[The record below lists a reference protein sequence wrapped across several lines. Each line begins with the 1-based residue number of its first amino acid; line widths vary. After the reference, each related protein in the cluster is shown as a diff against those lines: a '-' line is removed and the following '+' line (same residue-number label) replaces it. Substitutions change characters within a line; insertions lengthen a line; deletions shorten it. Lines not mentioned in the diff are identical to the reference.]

1 MITFPRKF
9 MRKQEL
15 MKLGLPE
22 ALLDSARGDRK
33 QRFAMKLNPLKS
45 NSPIIFD
52 TEELAKWMDREIASQ
67 VKAMPRG

>member
-22 ALLDSARGDRK
+22 ALLDSVRGDRR
-33 QRFAMKLNPLKS
+33 QRFVMKMNPMKR

-52 TEELAKWMDREIASQ
+52 TEELAKWMDKEIASQ